1 MTSQCKSILAGLK
14 KLANNTESNISY
26 RFDDPSFCLDEGD
39 LYFSYEGY
47 ENEIESIIQ
56 SLVDDGY
63 LKYNY
68 GNQFNFS
75 LTQKGIHKTQF
86 TLFSIAAY
94 FSDKL
99 IDILA
104 LVIATLA
111 LSKSYGYDLLTP
123 AITFFKTILEQL
135 LK

>member
-14 KLANNTESNISY
+14 KLSNNTESNISY

-68 GNQFNFS
+68 GNHFNFS

-86 TLFSIAAY
+86 ALFSIAAY

-111 LSKSYGYDLLTP
+111 LLKSYGYDLLTP
-123 AITFFKTILEQL
+123 SITFFKTILEQL

>member
-1 MTSQCKSILAGLK
+1 MTSQCRSILSGLK
-14 KLANNTESNISY
+14 KLAKNTESNISIY
-26 RFDDPSFCLDEGD
+26 FDEIYFRLDEGD

-68 GNQFNFS
+68 GNQLNFS

-94 FSDKL
+94 FSDKF

-104 LVIATLA
+104 LVIAALA
-111 LSKSYGYDLLTP
+111 LLKSYGYDLITP
-123 AITFFKTILEQL
+123 VITFFKTILEQL
-135 LK
+135 PK